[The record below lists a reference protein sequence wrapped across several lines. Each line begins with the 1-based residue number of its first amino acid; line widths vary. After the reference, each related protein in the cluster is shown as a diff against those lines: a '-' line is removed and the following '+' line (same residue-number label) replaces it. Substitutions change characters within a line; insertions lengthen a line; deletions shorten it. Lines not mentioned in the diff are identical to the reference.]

1 MKRLFSVPEV
11 AERFGVTNQ
20 TVRNWIASG
29 RLAAVQPGRR
39 GRYRIP
45 PEALRAFEKDAAS
58 DRHHRE
64 APAGLLRSVDP
75 GTSVGEQPTTATA
88 TTQEAGDELARI
100 VRAIVASVHPDAV
113 ILFGSRA
120 RGDFR
125 PDSDFDLALVA
136 PDGTERRRCAMK
148 AYEGIAAVR
157 GRSIG
162 VDVVVLTPRT
172 IAAERDLPGSIARAV
187 IRDGVQVYGSAPL
200 A

>member
-1 MKRLFSVPEV
+1 M
-11 AERFGVTNQ
+11 
-20 TVRNWIASG
+20 
-29 RLAAVQPGRR
+29 
-39 GRYRIP
+39 
-45 PEALRAFEKDAAS
+45 
-58 DRHHRE
+58 
-64 APAGLLRSVDP
+64 
-75 GTSVGEQPTTATA
+75 A
-88 TTQEAGDELARI
+88 TTQETGDELALI

-148 AYEGIAAVR
+148 AYEGIATVR

-162 VDVVVLTPRT
+162 VDVVALTPQI

-187 IRDGVQVYGSAPL
+187 MRDGVPVYGSASFG
-200 A
+200 